1 MKRTAA
7 ILTVAALTIT
17 LAGPASAAVPDPTP
31 PKKQT
36 VQKDAR
42 EARAVALNRPSRGG
56 SARIIQKAATVP
68 PKWRGFAACVLSRE
82 SGGSLD
88 RIQSG
93 VGARNPNS
101 SASGRWQFLDNS
113 WRRGL
118 SFMVRDRLIQFGMPK
133 AQARQVRLYLG
144 ARPISQWHGYWQD
157 IGFNEVIERGGSY
170 HWNGG
175 SHSC

>member
-1 MKRTAA
+1 MIENLLMTAVLMA
-7 ILTVAALTIT
+7 GASTSDDDRAL
-17 LAGPASAAVPDPTP
+17 
-31 PKKQT
+31 
-36 VQKDAR
+36 
-42 EARAVALNRPSRGG
+42 ALNRPSR
-56 SARIIQKAATVP
+56 SAPRIAGVVQRAAAIP
-68 PKWRGFAACVLSRE
+68 PSIRPWAACVLKRE

-93 VGARNPNS
+93 VGARNSAS

-118 SFMVRDRLIQFGMPK
+118 SFMVRDRLVQFGMPK
-133 AQARQVRLYLG
+133 AQAREVRQYLG
-144 ARPISQWHGYWQD
+144 ARHISTWHGYWQD
-157 IGFNEVIERGGSY
+157 IGFLEVVERGGRH